1 VKKSASADHRTAVLM
16 ALTAWDVV
24 SNADKHG
31 TEIAPMSEALH
42 AENGIC

>member
-1 VKKSASADHRTAVLM
+1 M

-31 TEIAPMSEALH
+31 ADVVPASSALH
-42 AENGIC
+42 AENGIR